1 MKKESF
7 YNFPN
12 TSKEQWIEKVQK
24 DLKGKDF
31 EKTLLNKVWGELN
44 VWPYYS
50 LEDLPTSIS
59 SFWFHE
65 KPNLPGISPRIWNN
79 VVSFYPVDEKKC
91 NQEILHALQNGS
103 DAIAV
108 HLVGTENLN
117 QILKGVMTEFIH
129 IYFIPLDSPK
139 ILFNQILEWIES
151 LQIKPSMLQ
160 GAVLWSPTSELFN
173 SESDFSENIKL
184 GAEMIEHFSSFRE
197 FFPMTLD
204 IARYGD
210 SGANGIQQLY
220 LGLGEMIEMMDSFIK
235 KAVSPA
241 MLFENI
247 AIHASVGELFF
258 AEISKLKV
266 FRQLLVELAGNV
278 GQDIALESLHLI
290 VSTSDWGKSLIDKN
304 SNLIRQ
310 TYEAM
315 SAVLGGGNSIWV
327 RPLNEKYATDL
338 EKRVA
343 RNVSSILKEESFL
356 DKVMDHASG
365 SYYVESLYNDIKTK
379 VLKKLEELEDN
390 GGWLKNFNSRRVHE
404 EIRVERK
411 RIQEQVLNNESIK
424 VGANK
429 YEVKGDLPSA
439 DVFQEIEEREY
450 ELKPTR
456 ATYLLEKKNQKKS

>member
-1 MKKESF
+1 MTKESF

-12 TSKEQWIEKVQK
+12 VSKEEWIENVQK
-24 DLKGKDF
+24 ELKGKDF
-31 EKTLLNKVWGELN
+31 EKTLVNKVWGELD
-44 VWPYYS
+44 VLPFYTS
-50 LEDLPTSIS
+50 EDLPKSNF
-59 SFWFHE
+59 SFRFHE
-65 KPNLPGISPRIWNN
+65 KAKFPGFSPRNWNN
-79 VVSFYPVDEKKC
+79 VVSFYPVDEKKS
-91 NQEILHALQNGS
+91 NQEIIHALENGADS
-103 DAIAV
+103 IAI
-108 HLVGTENLN
+108 HLNGAENLN
-117 QILKGVMTEFIH
+117 QVLTGVMTEFIH
-129 IYFIPLDSPK
+129 IYFIPLDSPRL
-139 ILFNQILEWIES
+139 LFDQILEWIES

-197 FFPMTLD
+197 FFPLTLD
-204 IARYGD
+204 IARYAD
-210 SGANGIQQLY
+210 SGANVIQQLY

-258 AEISKLKV
+258 PEISKLKV
-266 FRQLLVELAGNV
+266 FRELLVELAGNM

-290 VSTSDWGKSLIDKN
+290 VSTSEWSKSLIDKN

-315 SAVLGGGNSIWV
+315 SAVIGGGNSIWV
-327 RPLNEKYATDL
+327 RPLNEKSATIL

-356 DKVMDHASG
+356 DKVMDHAAG
-365 SYYVESLYNDIKTK
+365 SYYVESLYSDIKAN
-379 VLKKLEELEDN
+379 VLKKLEELEEN
-390 GGWLKNFNSRRVHE
+390 GGWLENFKSRKVHE
-404 EIRVERK
+404 TVRVERK
-411 RIQEQVLNNESIK
+411 RIQEQYLNNESIK

-429 YEVKGDLPSA
+429 YEVEGDLSNNG
-439 DVFQEIEEREY
+439 DFEEIEEVEY
-450 ELKPTR
+450 GLKPTR
-456 ATYLLEKKNQKKS
+456 ATYLLEKKNLKKS